1 MVVTC
6 PLPKLRLIDLSEED
20 ERLGDS
26 VDSHDGVT
34 VVVPV
39 QDELLI
45 VQTCHFQQPKHPK
58 QRDAGRVLH
67 YYVVVVLA
75 LEHIEELEH
84 LNEDS

>member
-1 MVVTC
+1 MVTC

-39 QDELLI
+39 QDELLL
-45 VQTCHFQQPKHPK
+45 VQTCRFQEPKHTK

-67 YYVVVVLA
+67 YHVVVVLA
-75 LEHIEELEH
+75 LEHIQELEH